1 LGSLLARAWGAALR
15 QFRKIA
21 SFFDKLAFKS
31 ENNKKLRQPWL
42 KLRQNFLISVS
53 EQQVKKTVFLTP

>member
-31 ENNKKLRQPWL
+31 ENNKKTTTTM
-42 KLRQNFLISVS
+42 
-53 EQQVKKTVFLTP
+53 VKT